1 MTATVEQPEPPGPPL
16 RETPRW
22 LGQIQRDV
30 LGSFDDISDQFGDIS
45 MVRLGPRRLIVFRSA
60 EGARH
65 VLVTAQDRYPKA
77 ENFKLLARV
86 LGRGLVTSEGEVWRK
101 SRRMV
106 QPLFAKR
113 HLGAYADHMSA
124 AAAAALERWE
134 AGWPADHRVDIDKEI
149 LHVGLDT
156 VGRAL
161 VTHDFGDNA
170 VALEQALAAALDE
183 IGEMSGHPGVLVGQE
198 WRWLGVVRSAKL
210 TVPRRWRRL
219 NQAGATVDSL
229 IAPIVEDRIAHGQ
242 RDYNDL
248 VRLLMETVDE
258 ETGTKLSTRQ
268 VIDEVKT
275 FIAAGHETTAHGLT
289 WMFLLL
295 AENPAVRARVYAEVD
310 TVLQGRRPTADD
322 VERLPLLQAAFHEAM
337 RIYPPVWAVPR
348 VAAEEDQ
355 IGEFRIKRGSRIMIS
370 IWSMHHDPRV
380 FPDPMEYRLERWL
393 DDADKHR
400 PRLSYMPF
408 GGGRRACIGQG
419 FALLNAAVL
428 GAMMIQ
434 RYEFD
439 RATSGPIALEP
450 TVTLRPL
457 TGVPMVARRRPQPVQ
472 EVSEDASQTVK
483 A

>member
-1 MTATVEQPEPPGPPL
+1 MSPMRLPEPPGPPL
-16 RETPRW
+16 RDSPRW
-22 LGQIQRDV
+22 LGHIHRDV
-30 LGSFDDISDQFGDIS
+30 LGAFDAVIAQYGDIA
-45 MVRLGPRRLIVFRSA
+45 MVRLGPRRMIVFRDA
-60 EGARH
+60 DAARH
-65 VLVTAQDRYPKA
+65 ILVTAQDRYPKA
-77 ENFKLLARV
+77 ENFKLLRVV
-86 LGRGLVTSEGEVWRK
+86 LGLGLVTSEGEVWRK

-113 HLGAYADHMSA
+113 HLGAYAKHMASA
-124 AAAAALERWE
+124 GAAALDRWE
-134 AGWPADHRVDIDKEI
+134 RTWPADHRIDIDKEI
-149 LHVGLDT
+149 LQVGLDT

-161 VTHDFGDNA
+161 VTHDFGDRA
-170 VALEQALAAALDE
+170 ALLERALAAALDE

-198 WRWLGVVRSAKL
+198 WRRLGAVRAAQL
-210 TVPRRWRRL
+210 AVPRRWRRL
-219 NQAGATVDSL
+219 THAGATIDSL
-229 IAPIVEDRIAHGQ
+229 IAPIVEDRLQNGQ
-242 RDYNDL
+242 RNYDDL
-248 VRLLMETVDE
+248 VRLLMETVDD
-258 ETGTKLSTRQ
+258 ETGTRLSTRQ

-295 AENPAVRARVYAEVD
+295 AENPAVRARVYHEVD
-310 TVLQGRRPTADD
+310 TVLDGRRPSAED
-322 VERLPLLQAAFHEAM
+322 VERLPLLQAAFLEAM

-348 VAAEEDQ
+348 FAADDDQ
-355 IGEFRIKRGSRIMIS
+355 IGNYRIERGSRIMIS

-380 FPDPMEYRLERWL
+380 FPDPMAYRLERWM
-393 DDADKHR
+393 DDAEKQR

-434 RYEFD
+434 RYEFE
-439 RATSGPIALEP
+439 RASTGPIALEP

-457 TGVPMVARRRPQPVQ
+457 TGVPMIARRRPQPVQ
-472 EVSEDASQTVK
+472 EVSNDAIQAVQ

>member
-1 MTATVEQPEPPGPPL
+1 MSAITLPPEPPGPPM
-16 RETPRW
+16 RQTPHW

-30 LGSFDDISDQFGDIS
+30 LGSFDALTDEFGDIA
-45 MVRLGPRRLIVFRSA
+45 MVRLGPRRMIVFRSA
-60 EGARH
+60 EAARH
-65 VLVTAQDRYPKA
+65 ILVTAQDRYPKA
-77 ENFKLLARV
+77 ENFKLLRTV
-86 LGRGLVTSEGEVWRK
+86 LGLGLVTSEGEVWRK

-113 HLGAYADHMSA
+113 HLGAYAKHMSG
-124 AAAAALERWE
+124 AAAAALDRWE
-134 AGWPADHRVDIDKEI
+134 SSWPADQRIDIDKEI

-161 VTHDFGDNA
+161 VTHDFGDRA
-170 VALEQALAAALDE
+170 ALLEQALAAALDE

-198 WRWLGVVRSAKL
+198 WRRLGAVRAAKL

-219 NQAGATVDSL
+219 TRAGATVDSL
-229 IAPIVEDRIAHGQ
+229 IAPIVEDRIEHGQ
-242 RDYNDL
+242 RDYDDL

-258 ETGTKLSTRQ
+258 ETGTRLSTRQ

-295 AENPAVRARVYAEVD
+295 AENPDVRARVYDEVD
-310 TVLQGRRPTADD
+310 RVLQGHRPTAES
-322 VERLPLLQAAFHEAM
+322 VEQLPLLQAAFLEAM

-348 VAAEEDQ
+348 FAAEEDQ
-355 IGEFRIKRGSRIMIS
+355 IGEFLIRRGSRIMIS

-380 FPDPMEYRLERWL
+380 FPQPMEYQLERWL
-393 DDADKHR
+393 DDADRNR

-439 RATSGPIALEP
+439 RASTGPIALEP

-457 TGVPMVARRRPQPVQ
+457 TGVPMMARRRPQSVQ
-472 EVSEDASQTVK
+472 EVSDDADQTLQ

>member
-1 MTATVEQPEPPGPPL
+1 MSTPSLLPEPPGPPL
-16 RETPRW
+16 RKTPRW

-30 LGSFDDISDQFGDIS
+30 LGSFDSISDQFGDIS

-60 EGARH
+60 EAARH
-65 VLVTAQDRYPKA
+65 VLVTAQDQYPKA

-86 LGRGLVTSEGEVWRK
+86 LGQGLVTSEGEVWRK

-106 QPLFAKR
+106 QPMFAKR
-113 HLGAYADHMSA
+113 HLGSYANHMSG

-134 AGWPADHRVDIDKEI
+134 QNWPADKRIDIDKEI

-161 VTHDFGDNA
+161 VTHDFGDRA
-170 VALEQALAAALDE
+170 AALEQALAAALDE

-219 NQAGATVDSL
+219 NRAGATVDSL
-229 IAPIVEDRIAHGQ
+229 ITPIVEDRLHNGQ
-242 RDYNDL
+242 RDYDDL

-258 ETGTKLSTRQ
+258 ETGTRLSTRQ

-295 AENPAVRARVYAEVD
+295 AENPEVRARVYGEVD
-310 TVLQGRRPTADD
+310 AVLQGRRPTADD
-322 VERLPLLQAAFHEAM
+322 VERLPLLQAAFLEAM

-348 VAAEEDQ
+348 VAAQEDQ

-380 FPDPMEYRLERWL
+380 FPDPMQYRLERWL
-393 DDADKHR
+393 GDADKHR
-400 PRLSYMPF
+400 PRLAYLPF

-419 FALLNAAVL
+419 FAQLNAAVL

-439 RATSGPIALEP
+439 RATTGPIALEP

-457 TGVPMVARRRPQPVQ
+457 TGVPMIARRRPQPLQ
-472 EVSEDASQTVK
+472 EVSNDAIQTVK

>member
-1 MTATVEQPEPPGPPL
+1 LPSATSAP
-16 RETPRW
+16 TPTTCRA
-22 LGQIQRDV
+22 R
-30 LGSFDDISDQFGDIS
+30 
-45 MVRLGPRRLIVFRSA
+45 RPRHSI
-60 EGARH
+60 
-65 VLVTAQDRYPKA
+65 
-77 ENFKLLARV
+77 
-86 LGRGLVTSEGEVWRK
+86 
-101 SRRMV
+101 
-106 QPLFAKR
+106 
-113 HLGAYADHMSA
+113 
-124 AAAAALERWE
+124 
-134 AGWPADHRVDIDKEI
+134 AGWPADQRIDIDKEI

-161 VTHDFGDNA
+161 VTHDFGDRA
-170 VALEQALAAALDE
+170 ELLEQALATALDE
-183 IGEMSGHPGVLVGQE
+183 IGEMSGHPAVLVGQM
-198 WRWLGVVRSAKL
+198 WRRLGVVRAAKL
-210 TVPRRWRRL
+210 TLPQRWRRL
-219 NQAGATVDSL
+219 SHAGATVDSL
-229 IAPIVEDRIAHGQ
+229 IAPIVEDRIANGQ
-242 RDYNDL
+242 RDYDDL

-295 AENPAVRARVYAEVD
+295 AENPAVRARVYDEVD
-310 TVLQGRRPTADD
+310 GVLQGRRPTAES
-322 VERLPLLQAAFHEAM
+322 VEQLPLLQAAFLEAM

-348 VAAEEDQ
+348 RAAEQDQ
-355 IGEFRIKRGSRIMIS
+355 IGGFRIKPGSRIMIS

-380 FPDPMEYRLERWL
+380 FPDPMEYQLERWL

-400 PRLSYMPF
+400 PRLAYMPF

-457 TGVPMVARRRPQPVQ
+457 TGVPMIARRRPQPAQ
-472 EVSEDASQTVK
+472 EVSDDAIETVQ

>member
-1 MTATVEQPEPPGPPL
+1 MTTLPEPPGPPL
-16 RETPRW
+16 RESPRW
-22 LGQIQRDV
+22 LSDIHRDV
-30 LGSFDDISDQFGDIS
+30 LGAFDAIAARYGDIA
-45 MVRLGPRRLIVFRSA
+45 MVRLGPRRMIVFRDA
-60 EGARH
+60 EAARH
-65 VLVTAQDRYPKA
+65 ILVTAQDQYPKA
-77 ENFKLLARV
+77 ENFKLLRTV
-86 LGRGLVTSEGEVWRK
+86 LGLGLVTSEGEVWRK

-106 QPLFAKR
+106 QPMFAKR
-113 HLGAYADHMSA
+113 HLGAYANHMSG
-124 AAAAALERWE
+124 AAAAALDRWQ
-134 AGWPADHRVDIDKEI
+134 ASWPADKRIDIDKEI
-149 LHVGLDT
+149 LQVGLDT

-161 VTHDFGDNA
+161 VTHDFGVNA
-170 VALEQALAAALDE
+170 AALERALAVALDE

-198 WRWLGVVRSAKL
+198 WRRLGAVRSAQL
-210 TVPRRWRRL
+210 AVPRRWRRL
-219 NQAGATVDSL
+219 NQAGATIESL
-229 IAPIVEDRIAHGQ
+229 IAPIVEDRLRGGQ
-242 RDYNDL
+242 GDYDDL

-258 ETGTKLSTRQ
+258 ETGTRLSTRQ

-295 AENPAVRARVYAEVD
+295 AENPAVRARVYQEVD
-310 TVLQGRRPTADD
+310 TVLQGRRPTAED
-322 VERLPLLQAAFHEAM
+322 VERLPLLQAAFFEAM
-337 RIYPPVWAVPR
+337 RIYPPVWAIPR
-348 VAAEEDQ
+348 VAAREDQ
-355 IGEFRIKRGSRIMIS
+355 IGGFRIKRGSRIMIS

-380 FPDPMEYRLERWL
+380 FPEPREYRLERWL
-393 DDADKHR
+393 GEAERQR

-439 RATSGPIALEP
+439 RASTGPIALEP

-457 TGVPMVARRRPQPVQ
+457 TGVPMIARRRPQPVQ
-472 EVSEDASQTVK
+472 EVSDHAVQAVQ

>member
-1 MTATVEQPEPPGPPL
+1 MSSVKPPEPPGPAL
-16 RETPRW
+16 RATPHW
-22 LGQIQRDV
+22 LAHIHRDV
-30 LGSFDDISDQFGDIS
+30 LGMFDAVLARYGNIA
-45 MVRLGPRRLIVFRSA
+45 MLRLGPRRMIVVRDA
-60 EGARH
+60 EAARH
-65 VLVTAQDRYPKA
+65 ILVTHQDRYPKA
-77 ENFKLLARV
+77 ENFKLLREV
-86 LGRGLVTSEGEVWRK
+86 LGLGLVTSEGEIWRK

-113 HLGAYADHMSA
+113 HLSAYANHMAA
-124 AAAAALERWE
+124 AAAAALDRWE
-134 AGWPADHRVDIDKEI
+134 TSWPADHRIDIDKEV
-149 LHVGLDT
+149 LQVGLDT

-161 VTHDFGDNA
+161 VTHDFGEQA
-170 VALEQALAAALDE
+170 ARLEQALAAALDE
-183 IGEMSGHPGVLVGQE
+183 IGQINSHPGVLIGQE
-198 WRWLGVVRSAKL
+198 WRLGAVRAAKL
-210 TVPRRWRRL
+210 AVPRHYRRL
-219 NQAGATVDSL
+219 RLAGATVDSL
-229 IAPIVEDRIAHGQ
+229 IAPIVEDRLLHGQ
-242 RDYNDL
+242 RDHDDL

-258 ETGTKLSTRQ
+258 ETGTRLSTRQ

-295 AENPAVRARVYAEVD
+295 AENPGVRERVQHEVD
-310 TVLQGRRPTADD
+310 TVLQGRRPSAED
-322 VERLPLLQAAFHEAM
+322 VERLPLLQAAFLEAM

-348 VAAEEDQ
+348 LAAQDDQ
-355 IGEFRIKRGSRIMIS
+355 IGEFRIRRGSRIMIS

-393 DDADKHR
+393 DDAEKQR

-439 RATSGPIALEP
+439 RASAGPIALEP

-457 TGVPMVARRRPQPVQ
+457 TGVPMIARARPQPAE
-472 EVSEDASQTVK
+472 EVSDGIETVQ

>member
-1 MTATVEQPEPPGPPL
+1 MTTLPEPPGPPL
-16 RETPRW
+16 RESPRW
-22 LGQIQRDV
+22 LSDIHRDV
-30 LGSFDDISDQFGDIS
+30 LGAFDAIAARYGDIA
-45 MVRLGPRRLIVFRSA
+45 MVRLGPRRMIVFRDA
-60 EGARH
+60 EAARH
-65 VLVTAQDRYPKA
+65 ILVTAQDQYPKA
-77 ENFKLLARV
+77 ENFKLLRTV
-86 LGRGLVTSEGEVWRK
+86 LGLGLVTSEGEVWRK

-106 QPLFAKR
+106 QPMFAKR
-113 HLGAYADHMSA
+113 HLGAYANHMSG
-124 AAAAALERWE
+124 AAAAALDRWQ
-134 AGWPADHRVDIDKEI
+134 ASWPADKRIDIDKEI
-149 LHVGLDT
+149 LQVGLDT

-161 VTHDFGDNA
+161 VTHDFGANA
-170 VALEQALAAALDE
+170 AALERALAVALDE

-198 WRWLGVVRSAKL
+198 WRRLGAVRSAQL
-210 TVPRRWRRL
+210 AVPRRWRRL
-219 NQAGATVDSL
+219 NQAGATIESL
-229 IAPIVEDRIAHGQ
+229 IAPIVEDRLRGGQ
-242 RDYNDL
+242 RDYDDL

-258 ETGTKLSTRQ
+258 ETGTRLSTRQ

-295 AENPAVRARVYAEVD
+295 AENPAVRARVYQEVD
-310 TVLQGRRPTADD
+310 TVLQGRRPTAED
-322 VERLPLLQAAFHEAM
+322 VERLPLLQAAFLEAM
-337 RIYPPVWAVPR
+337 RIYPPVWAIPR
-348 VAAEEDQ
+348 VAARDDQ
-355 IGEFRIKRGSRIMIS
+355 IGGFRIKRGSRIMIS

-380 FPDPMEYRLERWL
+380 FPEPGEYRLERWL
-393 DDADKHR
+393 GEAERQR

-439 RATSGPIALEP
+439 RASTGPIALEP

-457 TGVPMVARRRPQPVQ
+457 TGVPMIARRRPQPVQ
-472 EVSEDASQTVK
+472 EVSDHAVQAVQ

>member
-1 MTATVEQPEPPGPPL
+1 MSTTYAPEPPGPPL

-30 LGSFDDISDQFGDIS
+30 LGSFDAITDEFGDIT
-45 MVRLGPRRLIVFRSA
+45 MVRLGPRRMIVFRSA
-60 EGARH
+60 EAARH
-65 VLVTAQDRYPKA
+65 ILVTAQDRYPKA
-77 ENFKLLARV
+77 ENFKLLRTV
-86 LGRGLVTSEGEVWRK
+86 LGLGLVTSEGEVWRK

-106 QPLFAKR
+106 QPMFAKR
-113 HLGAYADHMSA
+113 HLGAYANHMSGA
-124 AAAAALERWE
+124 AATALERWE
-134 AGWPADHRVDIDKEI
+134 AGWPADHRIDIDKEI

-161 VTHDFGDNA
+161 VTHDFGNRA
-170 VALEQALAAALDE
+170 AALEQALAAALDE

-198 WRWLGVVRSAKL
+198 WRRLGAVRAAKL
-210 TVPRRWRRL
+210 TVPQRWRRL
-219 NQAGATVDSL
+219 NRAGATIDNL
-229 IAPIVEDRIAHGQ
+229 IAPIVEDRLAHGQ
-242 RDYNDL
+242 GDYDDL

-258 ETGTKLSTRQ
+258 ETGTRLSTRQ

-295 AENPAVRARVYAEVD
+295 AENPAVRARVYQEVD
-310 TVLQGRRPTADD
+310 SVLQGNRPTADD
-322 VERLPLLQAAFHEAM
+322 VGRLPLLEAAFQEAM

-348 VAAEEDQ
+348 FAAEEDQ
-355 IGEFRIKRGSRIMIS
+355 IGQFRIKRGSRIMIS

-400 PRLSYMPF
+400 PRLAYLPF

-419 FALLNAAVL
+419 FAQLNAVVL

-439 RATSGPIALEP
+439 RATTGPIALEP

-457 TGVPMVARRRPQPVQ
+457 TGVPMIARRRRPQPVQ
-472 EVSEDASQTVK
+472 EVSSDANQTVE

>member
-1 MTATVEQPEPPGPPL
+1 MSTTYPPEPPGPPL

-30 LGSFDDISDQFGDIS
+30 LGSFDAITDEFGDIA
-45 MVRLGPRRLIVFRSA
+45 MVRLGPRRMIVFRSA
-60 EGARH
+60 EAARH
-65 VLVTAQDRYPKA
+65 ILVTAQDRYPKA
-77 ENFKLLARV
+77 ENFKLLRTV
-86 LGRGLVTSEGEVWRK
+86 LGLGLVTSEGEVWRK

-106 QPLFAKR
+106 QPMFAKR
-113 HLGAYADHMSA
+113 HLGAYANHMSGA
-124 AAAAALERWE
+124 AATALERWE
-134 AGWPADHRVDIDKEI
+134 AGWPADHRIDIDKEI

-161 VTHDFGDNA
+161 VTHDFGDRA
-170 VALEQALAAALDE
+170 SALEQALAAALDE
-183 IGEMSGHPGVLVGQE
+183 IGEMSGHPVVLVGQE
-198 WRWLGVVRSAKL
+198 WRRLGAVRAAKL
-210 TVPRRWRRL
+210 TVPQRWRRL
-219 NQAGATVDSL
+219 NRAGATIESL
-229 IAPIVEDRIAHGQ
+229 IAPIVEDRLEHGQ
-242 RDYNDL
+242 RDYDDL

-258 ETGTKLSTRQ
+258 ETGTRLSTRQ

-295 AENPAVRARVYAEVD
+295 AENPAVRARVYDEVD
-310 TVLQGRRPTADD
+310 SVLQDKRPTADD
-322 VERLPLLQAAFHEAM
+322 VARLPLLQAAFQEAM

-348 VAAEEDQ
+348 FAAEEDQ

-380 FPDPMEYRLERWL
+380 FPDPLKYQLERWL

-400 PRLSYMPF
+400 PRLAYLPF

-419 FALLNAAVL
+419 FAQLNAVVL

-439 RATSGPIALEP
+439 RASTGPIALEP

-457 TGVPMVARRRPQPVQ
+457 TGVPMIARRRRPQPVQ
-472 EVSEDASQTVK
+472 EASNDANQTVQ